1 MAGDCFSH
9 FQGDRTMK
17 QLLAATLLVAV
28 VAVTGC
34 GDAKKP
40 AAKPAAPAAGD
51 AAKPADKPAET
62 PKAP

>member
-1 MAGDCFSH
+1 
-9 FQGDRTMK
+9 MK
-17 QLLAATLLVAV
+17 QLLAAMLLVAV

-62 PKAP
+62 PKTP

>member
-1 MAGDCFSH
+1 
-9 FQGDRTMK
+9 MK

-62 PKAP
+62 PKTP

>member
-1 MAGDCFSH
+1 
-9 FQGDRTMK
+9 MK

-40 AAKPAAPAAGD
+40 AAKPTAPAAGD
-51 AAKPADKPAET
+51 AAKPADPAKPADA
-62 PKAP
+62 PK

>member
-1 MAGDCFSH
+1 
-9 FQGDRTMK
+9 MK

-40 AAKPAAPAAGD
+40 AAKPATPATPAPAAD
-51 AAKPADKPAET
+51 KPMDKPAEPAKT
-62 PKAP
+62 P

>member
-1 MAGDCFSH
+1 
-9 FQGDRTMK
+9 MK

-40 AAKPAAPAAGD
+40 AAKPATPAT
-51 AAKPADKPAET
+51 PASPDKPAET

>member
-1 MAGDCFSH
+1 
-9 FQGDRTMK
+9 MK

-40 AAKPAAPAAGD
+40 AAKPAATPAAGD

-62 PKAP
+62 PKTP

>member
-1 MAGDCFSH
+1 
-9 FQGDRTMK
+9 MK

-40 AAKPAAPAAGD
+40 AAKPAATPAAGD

>member
-1 MAGDCFSH
+1 
-9 FQGDRTMK
+9 MK

-40 AAKPAAPAAGD
+40 AAKPATPAATDKPAD
-51 AAKPADKPAET
+51 AAKPADPA
-62 PKAP
+62 KAP

>member
-1 MAGDCFSH
+1 
-9 FQGDRTMK
+9 MK

-40 AAKPAAPAAGD
+40 AAKPAAPAA
-51 AAKPADKPAET
+51 APATPEKPAEPAKT
-62 PKAP
+62 P

>member
-1 MAGDCFSH
+1 
-9 FQGDRTMK
+9 MK
-17 QLLAATLLVAV
+17 KLLAATLLVAV

-40 AAKPAAPAAGD
+40 AKTAAPAAGETKPMD
-51 AAKPADKPAET
+51 KPADT

>member
-1 MAGDCFSH
+1 
-9 FQGDRTMK
+9 MK

-51 AAKPADKPAET
+51 AAKPADPAKPADA
-62 PKAP
+62 PK

>member
-1 MAGDCFSH
+1 
-9 FQGDRTMK
+9 MK

-40 AAKPAAPAAGD
+40 AAKTEPAKTEPAKEA
-51 AAKPADKPAET
+51 

>member
-1 MAGDCFSH
+1 
-9 FQGDRTMK
+9 MK

-40 AAKPAAPAAGD
+40 AAKTAAPAAGD
-51 AAKPADKPAET
+51 AAKPAEKPAET